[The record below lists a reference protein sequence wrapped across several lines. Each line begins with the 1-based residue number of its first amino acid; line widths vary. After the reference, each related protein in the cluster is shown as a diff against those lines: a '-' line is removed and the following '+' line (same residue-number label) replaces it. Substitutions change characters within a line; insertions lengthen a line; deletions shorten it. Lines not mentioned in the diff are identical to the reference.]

1 MMSACGIQT
10 SCRSL
15 ISAAISPS
23 PKLRCRRRGAITAL
37 HSGLSQIGDPCGAVC
52 LLWPRRT
59 KRKYRFDCC
68 VVDWVLIRIC
78 RISIDHVKYI
88 SSTYAERLS
97 GLYSALSRLFRHI
110 VLLCSFERPA
120 VAVQA
125 NSSAQ
130 FCAGKTVML
139 AREGTIL

>member
-37 HSGLSQIGDPCGAVC
+37 HSGRSQIGDPCGAVC

-88 SSTYAERLS
+88 SSTYAERLP

-110 VLLCSFERPA
+110 VLLLLCH
-120 VAVQA
+120 
-125 NSSAQ
+125 
-130 FCAGKTVML
+130 KIL
-139 AREGTIL
+139 ARFEMRLSVMEILTRGGELWVSNP